1 MKNAGETMTTDLTD
15 EQIEAW
21 KSAAKSV
28 MHHPATP
35 MNIHCHAYATFVL
48 ASKIQEYRKEST
60 QQAAKMNSEPSAR
73 CYQSAIDILRDRAAR
88 ELDGGF
94 RAHHNALIYAA
105 NELENAQAFG
115 QEVSHES

>member
-1 MKNAGETMTTDLTD
+1 MKKGTTEIIERWTRLAAEAKDLGLATIPIAPENMLMVLGELP
-15 EQIEAW
+15 AS
-21 KSAAKSV
+21 SADCQ
-28 MHHPATP
+28 
-35 MNIHCHAYATFVL
+35 NDY
-48 ASKIQEYRKEST
+48 
-60 QQAAKMNSEPSAR
+60 QA
-73 CYQSAIDILRDRAAR
+73 AIDILRDRAAR

>member
-1 MKNAGETMTTDLTD
+1 MKNGGEAMNTITNELLIAHITAKVARIKPDSQVNENLRNEALMNKRALEIALATLTAKPAAGG
-15 EQIEAW
+15 
-21 KSAAKSV
+21 
-28 MHHPATP
+28 
-35 MNIHCHAYATFVL
+35 
-48 ASKIQEYRKEST
+48 
-60 QQAAKMNSEPSAR
+60 
-73 CYQSAIDILRDRAAR
+73 YQPAIDILRDRAAR

>member
-1 MKNAGETMTTDLTD
+1 MKNGGETMTTDLTD
-15 EQIEAW
+15 EQIAAW

-48 ASKIQEYRKEST
+48 ASEIEEYRKECKR
-60 QQAAKMNSEPSAR
+60 QEGKLNSESAAVG
-73 CYQSAIDILRDRAAR
+73 YQPAIDILRKRAAS

-105 NELENAQAFG
+105 NELENAQAFDRENCNG
-115 QEVSHES
+115 

>member
-1 MKNAGETMTTDLTD
+1 MEFTK
-15 EQIEAW
+15 EQLIKHAQRHIEHSSW
-21 KSAAKSV
+21 
-28 MHHPATP
+28 
-35 MNIHCHAYATFVL
+35 L
-48 ASKIQEYRKEST
+48 ASKFGLDYKKPATVVLAEIAL
-60 QQAAKMNSEPSAR
+60 AALTAEPVASG
-73 CYQSAIDILRDRAAR
+73 YQPAIDILRDRAAR

>member
-1 MKNAGETMTTDLTD
+1 MKKDTTEIIERWTRLAAEAKELGLATIPIDPETMLIVLGDL
-15 EQIEAW
+15 
-21 KSAAKSV
+21 
-28 MHHPATP
+28 PASSD
-35 MNIHCHAYATFVL
+35 Y
-48 ASKIQEYRKEST
+48 
-60 QQAAKMNSEPSAR
+60 QA
-73 CYQSAIDILRDRAAR
+73 AIDILRDRAAR

>member
-1 MKNAGETMTTDLTD
+1 MGGFAVSKHQDIINRWTRLAV
-15 EQIEAW
+15 EA
-21 KSAAKSV
+21 KELGIATIPIDPENMLMVLRELPACSAEK
-28 MHHPATP
+28 PADCR
-35 MNIHCHAYATFVL
+35 ND
-48 ASKIQEYRKEST
+48 
-60 QQAAKMNSEPSAR
+60 
-73 CYQSAIDILRDRAAR
+73 YQTAIDILRDRAAR